1 MLGFAIEINNY
12 FFITLTIILIAKFLQ
27 KLTTKTF

>member
-12 FFITLTIILIAKFLQ
+12 FFIILTIILIANFLQ
-27 KLTTKTF
+27 KLTMKTL